1 MKINQFNPNYE
12 NLPTP
17 VEARVRVIDDA
28 VLAVE
33 QVIGL

>member
-12 NLPTP
+12 NVTTP
-17 VEARVRVIDDA
+17 VEARVSVIIEA